1 MDTMIFNSCL
11 RKRKDALHLIAK
23 SEPSWKYRKLLAIS
37 LFVLS
42 ILIIGA
48 VLFLLLLNPTDA
60 TGVFIFI
67 CFAVIM
73 ACVPFFIAIS
83 TKNKA
88 KYVCAYPYSS
98 YANGILVL
106 KEHELQYLFWQVGPR
121 EPAAYSS
128 PRAIFNDEDKF
139 IYQIN
144 KDAISK
150 IVIDEKDICTIW
162 GLGNIAVPKWAKIPK
177 SEIKELSKEFSFVL
191 DFEDDSVSK
200 IIKNWR
206 NNYGE

>member
-88 KYVCAYPYSS
+88 KYVCAYPYS
-98 YANGILVL
+98 
-106 KEHELQYLFWQVGPR
+106 
-121 EPAAYSS
+121 
-128 PRAIFNDEDKF
+128 
-139 IYQIN
+139 
-144 KDAISK
+144 
-150 IVIDEKDICTIW
+150 
-162 GLGNIAVPKWAKIPK
+162 
-177 SEIKELSKEFSFVL
+177 LSL
-191 DFEDDSVSK
+191 
-200 IIKNWR
+200 IHI
-206 NNYGE
+206 